1 MECVVCGESVTD
13 KDALSLLIGW
23 ACEKCVPRGAR
34 VPFQV
39 RRAEG
44 LADRE
49 FVSRHLDE
57 LFGETE
63 FIEFGRWY
71 RVDEMEQLV
80 AVTGQGTHIG
90 LAVYALESGEPSLMT
105 LLTINVHRSYLRR
118 GVASALLDKVVAI
131 ATEAGVSR
139 IRVPISNDDLLSYV
153 FYHQRGFRLSGI
165 DVELCVQRHG
175 SELEGFWRLPVRDEF
190 YLFRDL
196 KGGQDGH

>member
-1 MECVVCGESVTD
+1 
-13 KDALSLLIGW
+13 
-23 ACEKCVPRGAR
+23 
-34 VPFQV
+34 
-39 RRAEG
+39 
-44 LADRE
+44 
-49 FVSRHLDE
+49 
-57 LFGETE
+57 
-63 FIEFGRWY
+63 
-71 RVDEMEQLV
+71 V
-80 AVTGQGTHIG
+80 AVTGQRTHIG